1 MSGSEKANPD
11 LQTIIRQWLKT
22 GNPSGAE
29 TEPGR
34 SEHSSEQGQKA
45 QAERLSKDA
54 YFSMMRTF
62 QAVSSAMSEPPVLD
76 ALFRSANIL
85 PDIVSTFVITGLKG
99 YFALHQQ
106 VIDKMGKIGSHTD
119 AYSFDNIDQEA
130 LRVWSEIYKNEIRQY
145 FNVPQLGLSRLY
157 QERVNQALD
166 KFNIFSSALAEFL
179 QLLSLPFEKSFRVL
193 QEKIEELT
201 RTGSLPEDSR
211 GYYQMWVKILEGH
224 FMTLFQSPEYNKSL
238 GETMIALEDYISA
251 RNRIL
256 QDMLQ
261 SMPVPTRKEMDDL
274 YKEIYLLKKKVRDLE
289 KANGKQ

>member
-22 GNPSGAE
+22 GSPSGAE
-29 TEPGR
+29 TEPGSGER
-34 SEHSSEQGQKA
+34 SSEQGQKA

-99 YFALHQQ
+99 YFALQQ
-106 VIDKMGKIGSHTD
+106 QIIDKMGKIGSHTD

-193 QEKIEELT
+193 QEKIEDLT

-238 GETMIALEDYISA
+238 GETMTALEDYISA

>member
-1 MSGSEKANPD
+1 
-11 LQTIIRQWLKT
+11 
-22 GNPSGAE
+22 
-29 TEPGR
+29 
-34 SEHSSEQGQKA
+34 
-45 QAERLSKDA
+45 
-54 YFSMMRTF
+54 
-62 QAVSSAMSEPPVLD
+62 
-76 ALFRSANIL
+76 
-85 PDIVSTFVITGLKG
+85 
-99 YFALHQQ
+99 
-106 VIDKMGKIGSHTD
+106 MGKIGSHTD

-145 FNVPQLGLSRLY
+145 FNVPQLGLSRFY

-193 QEKIEELT
+193 QEKIEDLT

-238 GETMIALEDYISA
+238 GETMTALEDYISA